1 MAKPFKILL
10 FSVAGLIVL
19 LVAALIAAAALFDPN
34 DYRDQ
39 IAAAVKEETGRELT
53 LGEIQLK
60 IFPWLRVAIF
70 DAELNNAQGFGDEP
84 FATLKELS
92 VGVKLLPLLIDKNV
106 EISAVTLDGLHLNI
120 AKDAEG
126 RGNWQDILDVQAS
139 KPEDTS
145 PKIEGEATFEL
156 NNIDVSGVTIRDA
169 ALKFTDAQNKAEYK
183 VRNLNLTT
191 GSLRPGDPFDID
203 ASLTASA
210 SAPAVEGDLTLSGTV
225 THTADI
231 LNVQNLELG
240 VKGQGFDMA
249 LQALV
254 TAGLTADLKKQTYTL
269 SGLTMAAD
277 ASGKALPGGQQKLQL
292 TGALTYDGDKGAM
305 RLEDAELKAAGVT
318 LRTAISGSGLNT
330 DTPRLSGPI
339 SISAFNPRE
348 LLAKL
353 DMPMQTADKD
363 ALKEASLKAQYSGTF
378 SSAKLDELTLKLDQ
392 TTATGKVHLT
402 DFSTQAVEFSLK
414 VDEINADRYL
424 PPETEAAGTKA
435 ESTGDINEIKLP
447 TEALEKLNANGTLD
461 IGKLTLNG
469 IKLSD
474 VRVKLSGSGPAAA
487 KQQQLTAQLYG
498 GKVNLSNRIAPGTT
512 PAFALKTE
520 LTALNFAPFLKD
532 LADKDMV
539 SGMGNLSLDLNSR
552 GQTVGALRQALNGTV
567 NLRIEDGAVKGFNLG
582 EILRRG
588 QAALAGNLNYSES
601 GAPKETDFAAI
612 SVSAQ
617 IVNGI
622 LKSDDLSASSPA
634 FRLAGAGEINLVD
647 ETINYLAKPTVVET
661 SGGQGGKG
669 LEDLRGLTIPIK
681 LSGSLYAPKY
691 KLDIESA
698 LKQKATEKIREE
710 FKGKEEELKNKLN
723 DKLGDL
729 LFGRQKKAPPP
740 AEPATEAPAA
750 SPGT

>member
-19 LVAALIAAAALFDPN
+19 LVAALVAAAALFDPN

-39 IAAAVKEETGRELT
+39 IAGVVKEETGRELR

-84 FATLKELS
+84 FATLKEVS
-92 VGVKLLPLLIDKNV
+92 VGVKLLPLLIHRKV
-106 EISAVTLDGLHLNI
+106 EISTVTLDGLHLNI

-139 KPEDTS
+139 KPEDTA
-145 PKIEGEATFEL
+145 KIEGEATFEL
-156 NNIDVSGVTIRDA
+156 KDVDVSGVTIRDA
-169 ALKFTDAQNKAEYK
+169 ALKFADGQNKTEYS

-191 GSLRPGDPFDID
+191 GSLRPGEPFDVE

-210 SAPAVEGDLTLSGTV
+210 SAPAASGDLTLSGTV
-225 THTADI
+225 THTEDV
-231 LNVQNLELG
+231 LNISDLELG
-240 VKGQGFDMA
+240 VEGQGFDMG
-249 LQALV
+249 LEGIL
-254 TAGLTADLKKQTYTL
+254 TAGLNADLKKQLYTL
-269 SGLTMAAD
+269 SGLTLVAD

-292 TGALTYDGDKGAM
+292 TGALMYDGDKGAM
-305 RLEDAELKAAGVT
+305 ALDDAEVKAAGVT
-318 LRTAISGSGLNT
+318 LRTAIRGEGLNT
-330 DTPRLSGPI
+330 DAPRLSGPI
-339 SISAFNPRE
+339 TINSFSPRE

-353 DMPMQTADKD
+353 DMPIQTADKD
-363 ALKEASLKAQYSGTF
+363 ALKEASLRAQYSGSF

-392 TTATGKVHLT
+392 TTAAGKVHLK
-402 DFSTQAVEFSLK
+402 DFSTQAIEFALK
-414 VDEINADRYL
+414 VDAIDADRYL
-424 PPETEAAGTKA
+424 PPTAEAAGTGGK
-435 ESTGDINEIKLP
+435 SSGDINDIKLP

-469 IKLSD
+469 VKLSD
-474 VRVKLSGSGPAAA
+474 VRLKLSGSGPAAA
-487 KQQQLTAQLYG
+487 KQQDLTAQLYG
-498 GKVNLSNRIAPGTT
+498 GKVNLSNRVVPGTT
-512 PAFALKTE
+512 PAFVLKTE

-532 LADKDMV
+532 LADKEMV
-539 SGMGNLSLDLNSR
+539 SGLGNLSLDLSSR
-552 GQTVGALRQALNGTV
+552 GQTVGALRQALNGSV
-567 NLRIEDGAVKGFNLG
+567 NLRVENGAVKGFNLG

-601 GAPKETDFAAI
+601 GAIKETDFAAI
-612 SVSAQ
+612 SASAQ

-634 FRLAGAGEINLVD
+634 FRLAGAGEINLVT

-661 SGGQGGKG
+661 SGGQGGKS
-669 LEDLRGLTIPIK
+669 LDELKGLTIPIK
-681 LSGSLYAPKY
+681 LTGSLYAPKY
-691 KLDIESA
+691 KLDLESA
-698 LKQKATEKIREE
+698 LKQKATEKLREE

-729 LFGRQKKAPPP
+729 LFGRQKKAP
-740 AEPATEAPAA
+740 APAQPA
-750 SPGT
+750 APPEPSPPPGT